1 VGALAISDRARRVVG
16 GCVAVAAVLLLATV
30 PLSWSGGVAA
40 RPGVTH
46 GTMGQDWPAVLVIG
60 SFMFSGVALIHA
72 RPRNAIGWTLAA
84 VGILQAIQIST
95 DGYGARALTD
105 PDGSLP
111 LGLVSMWVA
120 TWTWLPA
127 VLIPVTVLPAIYP
140 TGRVPNR
147 FWGWQVRIALLGIG
161 LMVLTAMISQGPIDD
176 TVAGTRLPW
185 DTPVWLI
192 AVVGVTAGTL
202 LLAATVVAV
211 VGTLWRAVRAGSPE
225 RQQLIWLLTL
235 VAGMLATVF
244 LPVEHV
250 FFVAYMCVPIAVV
263 AGVLRYRLLGIEIVL
278 RRTLLYLPLTLLVAL
293 TVGGLTTVLARLAPG
308 GLVPLLLASAVV
320 AVLVVPAAAWL
331 RRRVDRFVLGDR
343 VDPLALVD
351 RVGADLEV
359 TTSDPV
365 PAMLRAVATAAGARF
380 AQVTDQH
387 GNRLAVVGRPGGPTL
402 ELPLRH
408 AGEYLGVV
416 QIGPRPGDI
425 RVGEKDARL
434 VAALAPQLAVVV
446 RSRILTEELAR
457 ERNRVTAATLAE
469 RDRLRRD
476 LHDGLGPS
484 LSGIALGLQA
494 ARRAV
499 GSDPAALSELLD
511 RTRVEAQG
519 AVYEIRRVI
528 DGLRPAALDRR
539 GLVGAVRETA
549 TALGIGTADGPDLAL
564 RILGLPLLAPPIEEA
579 AFRILA
585 ESLTNVAR
593 HAAATRCTI
602 CLQQHDG
609 ELQLDVV
616 DDGAGVPPH
625 APAGHGLESM
635 RRRATDLGGRVII
648 KPVSPHGTVV
658 SAMLPM
664 GSP

>member
-1 VGALAISDRARRVVG
+1 MGAPAISDRARRVVG

-46 GTMGQDWPAVLVIG
+46 DTIGQDWPVVLIIG
-60 SFMFSGVALIHA
+60 SFTFSGVALIHA

-95 DGYGARALTD
+95 DGYGARALSE

-127 VLIPVTVLPAIYP
+127 VVVPVTVLPAIYP

-147 FWGWQVRIALLGIG
+147 FWGWQVRIAFLGIG
-161 LMVLTAMISQGPIDD
+161 LLVLTAMISQGPIDD

-185 DTPVWLI
+185 DTPMWLI
-192 AVVGVTAGTL
+192 AFVGVAAATL
-202 LLAATVVAV
+202 LSAATVVAL

-225 RQQLIWLLTL
+225 RQQLIWLLTV

-250 FFVAYMCVPIAVV
+250 FGIAYMCVPIAVV

-278 RRTLLYLPLTLLVAL
+278 RRTLLYVPLTLLVAL

-320 AVLVVPAAAWL
+320 AILVLPAAAWL
-331 RRRVDRFVLGDR
+331 RRGVDRFVLGDR

-351 RVGADLEV
+351 RIGADLEV

-365 PAMLRAVATAAGARF
+365 PAMLQAVATAAGATF
-380 AQVTDQH
+380 AQVIDQY
-387 GNRLAVVGRPGGPTL
+387 GNRLAVVGRPVGPTL

-408 AGEYLGVV
+408 AGEHLGVV
-416 QIGPRPGDI
+416 QIGPR
-425 RVGEKDARL
+425 RGEVWVDDKDARL
-434 VAALAPQLAVVV
+434 VAALAPHLAVVV
-446 RSRILTEELAR
+446 RSRRLTDELAR

-499 GSDPAALSELLD
+499 SRDPAMLPELID

-528 DGLRPAALDRR
+528 DGLRPAALDRE

-549 TALGIGTADGPDLAL
+549 TALGIGTPEGPDLAL
-564 RILGLPLLAPPIEEA
+564 RILALPLLPPPIEEA

-593 HAAATRCTI
+593 HASATRCTI
-602 CLQQHDG
+602 CVQQRDG
-609 ELQLDVV
+609 ELRLEVV
-616 DDGAGVPPH
+616 DDGAGVEPH
-625 APAGHGLESM
+625 APAGHGVGSM
-635 RRRATDLGGRVII
+635 RRRASDLGGRVII
-648 KPVSPHGTVV
+648 KPVLPHGTAV

>member
-1 VGALAISDRARRVVG
+1 MLSDRARRRAG
-16 GCVAVAAVLLLATV
+16 WCVATAAVLLLATV
-30 PLSWSGGVAA
+30 PFSWSGGVAM

-46 GTMGQDWPAVLVIG
+46 GTTGQGWAAVLAIL
-60 SFMFSGVALIHA
+60 SFTFSGAALIQA

-95 DGYGARALTD
+95 DGYGARALSD

-111 LGLVSMWVA
+111 LGLASMWVA

-127 VLIPVTVLPAIYP
+127 VLVPVTVLPAIYP

-147 FWGWQVRIALLGIG
+147 FWGWQVRVACLGIALL
-161 LMVLTAMISQGPIDD
+161 VLTVMIGQDTVDD

-192 AVVGVTAGTL
+192 LVVGVTAGAL
-202 LLAATVVAV
+202 LLGATVVAV
-211 VGTLWRAVRAGSPE
+211 GGTLCRAGRAGSPE
-225 RQQLIWLLTL
+225 RQQLIWLLA
-235 VAGMLATVF
+235 VVVGMLATVF
-244 LPVEHV
+244 LPVDD
-250 FFVAYMCVPIAVV
+250 FFGIAYLCVPIAVV

-278 RRTLLYLPLTLLVAL
+278 RRTLLSLPLTLLVAL
-293 TVGGLTTVLARLAPG
+293 IVGGLTTVLARLAPG

-331 RRRVDRFVLGDR
+331 RRGVDRFVLGDR

-351 RVGADLEV
+351 RVGADMAV
-359 TTSDPV
+359 ATSDPV
-365 PAMLRAVATAAGARF
+365 PAMLRAVATAAGATS
-380 AQVTDQH
+380 AQVIDEH
-387 GNRLAVVGRPGGPTL
+387 GHRLAVVGQPGGPTL
-402 ELPLRH
+402 EFPLRH
-408 AGEYLGVV
+408 AGEDLGVV
-416 QIGPRPGDI
+416 QIGPR
-425 RVGEKDARL
+425 RGEVWVDDEDARL

-446 RSRILTEELAR
+446 RSRRLTDELAA

-494 ARRAV
+494 ARGAV
-499 GSDPAALSELLD
+499 GSDPAALPELLD

-549 TALGIGTADGPDLAL
+549 TALGIGTPDGPAL
-564 RILGLPLLAPPIEEA
+564 TVRTQALPLLPPPIEEA

-593 HAAATRCTI
+593 HASATRCTV

-609 ELQLDVV
+609 ELRLDVV